1 VGKQAHFSP
10 AVFRFLKGVKRNNN
24 RDWFQAHKDQYEHD
38 VREPAL
44 RFITDFGP
52 PLLRVAPSFVAIP
65 KSVGGSLFRIH
76 RDTRFAHDKRPYK
89 THVGIYF
96 PHRQAGRDVHAPV
109 FYLHLEP
116 GHCFAGA
123 GLWHPETQALRGVR
137 DAIVANPTA
146 WRRVVKAVELSDE
159 GSLKTAPRGYDPDH
173 PFIEDL
179 KRKDFL
185 ALTPLSDARVCRP
198 GFLQDFATTC
208 RGMRP
213 LVQFLTEAV
222 GLRY

>member
-1 VGKQAHFSP
+1 MAKQAHFSE
-10 AVFRFLKGVKRNNN
+10 ALFRFLKGVKRHNN
-24 RDWFQAHKDQYEHD
+24 REWFQAHKAQYERD
-38 VREPAL
+38 VRDTSL
-44 RFITDFGP
+44 RFIADFG
-52 PLLRVAPSFVAIP
+52 APMQRFAPAFAAIP
-65 KSVGGSLFRIH
+65 KPVGGSLFRIY

-96 PHRQAGRDVHAPV
+96 PHKQAGRDVHAPV

-123 GLWHPETQALRGVR
+123 GLWHPETATLRGVR
-137 DAIVANPTA
+137 DAIVARPGA
-146 WRRVVKAVELSDE
+146 WKRVRKAVTLSEE

-185 ALTPLSDARVCRP
+185 TVTSLSDARVCRP
-198 GFLQDFATTC
+198 GFLQDFAATC

-213 LVQFLTEAV
+213 LVEFLTEAV